1 MCGKVVLL
9 DLLADEA
16 DQSRP
21 KASLSWFGGKVWY
34 RRYCKFKL
42 FPCFVQMD
50 CVQRWKARNSIL
62 KQLWLVPLLQSRA
75 QFWAATWWGRREAT
89 KTHLEVQQGAK
100 IKIQWEGLQSV
111 LLTHHSNGNLLCCLM
126 FWIKSLIK
134 FVPVTAGAMG
144 LLWPP
149 PLTTH
154 PQSVP
159 ATPQCQDHCSGRI
172 DSYEIYS
179 LCYQG
184 GAADF
189 VHEEGAWETRGT
201 FPTSTKTSASHL
213 SKTQVEDIPRAGGW
227 AVEGPAGQLPGR
239 GEGGH
244 WDTSQL
250 SCLWLRQGGELLWL
264 GRTIPF
270 TRFVCGD
277 GWLG

>member
-62 KQLWLVPLLQSRA
+62 KQRWLVPLLQSRA

-126 FWIKSLIK
+126 FCLCDVTNSDKGCLGCKLSCHLFKRSTRMTMALFPGKTPSLKSLNGCNTK
-134 FVPVTAGAMG
+134 
-144 LLWPP
+144 L
-149 PLTTH
+149 
-154 PQSVP
+154 
-159 ATPQCQDHCSGRI
+159 
-172 DSYEIYS
+172 
-179 LCYQG
+179 
-184 GAADF
+184 
-189 VHEEGAWETRGT
+189 EEVG
-201 FPTSTKTSASHL
+201 SDL
-213 SKTQVEDIPRAGGW
+213 
-227 AVEGPAGQLPGR
+227 
-239 GEGGH
+239 
-244 WDTSQL
+244 
-250 SCLWLRQGGELLWL
+250 
-264 GRTIPF
+264 
-270 TRFVCGD
+270 
-277 GWLG
+277 